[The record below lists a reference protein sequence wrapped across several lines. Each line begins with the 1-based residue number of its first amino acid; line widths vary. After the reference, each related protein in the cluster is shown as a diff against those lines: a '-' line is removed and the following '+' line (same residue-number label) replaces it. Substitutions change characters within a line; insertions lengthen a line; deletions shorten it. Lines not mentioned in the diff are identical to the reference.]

1 MWKDILSLGFPGL
14 LADNG
19 CVFTS
24 PSCNFRPDGRPG
36 VIGPLSTNISF
47 PSLITATLNPLCLA
61 AIAAEEEVVP
71 LALPRPGVIHPP
83 EAVNPADQ
91 ILFIPGNPAVAAP
104 ESFVLVLSLVSFNL
118 ARVGAIDIPLDAAVE
133 ENREDR
139 GWIGRTG
146 ADLGPPL
153 NGDRRLEVGVDR
165 FPKSKG
171 VGGPRLGEA
180 RSVNISIPSSCSS
193 SWAWEI
199 LNFR

>member
-1 MWKDILSLGFPGL
+1 

-19 CVFTS
+19 RAFTS
-24 PSCNFRPDGRPG
+24 PSCTFRPLDKPG

-47 PSLITATLNPLCLA
+47 PSLITATLSPLCLA
-61 AIAAEEEVVP
+61 AVAAAAELV
-71 LALPRPGVIHPP
+71 LFALPRLGVIHPP

-104 ESFVLVLSLVSFNL
+104 ECFVLVFPFVSFSL
-118 ARVGAIDIPLDAAVE
+118 ARVGAMEIPLAAAVD
-133 ENREDR
+133 ENREVL

-153 NGDRRLEVGVDR
+153 NGDRRLEFGVDR

-171 VGGPRLGEA
+171 VGGPRRGEM
-180 RSVNISIPSSCSS
+180 RSVNISKGSSCSS
-193 SWAWEI
+193 SWAI

>member
-1 MWKDILSLGFPGL
+1 M
-14 LADNG
+14 
-19 CVFTS
+19 
-24 PSCNFRPDGRPG
+24 
-36 VIGPLSTNISF
+36 
-47 PSLITATLNPLCLA
+47 TATLNPLCLA
-61 AIAAEEEVVP
+61 AIAAEVEVVL

-118 ARVGAIDIPLDAAVE
+118 ASVGAMEIPLAAAVD
-133 ENREDR
+133 ENREDL
-139 GWIGRTG
+139 GCTGRTG

-153 NGDRRLEVGVDR
+153 KGDRRLEIGVDR

-171 VGGPRLGEA
+171 VGGPRLGEM
-180 RSVNISIPSSCSS
+180 RSVNISMPSSCSLS
-193 SWAWEI
+193 LAI